1 MADIKNLIRQHTEIL
16 ELANKLYAYKNEQ
29 QVRNNAFEISLLLG
43 QVSGKIKI
51 HMTSEDRFLYP
62 ALSNHTDAKVRTI
75 STKFAD
81 EMGDLA
87 KAFETYKTKY
97 LNSQEISSNPAV
109 FLHETQAVLTALAK
123 RIEKE
128 NRELYPLI

>member
-1 MADIKNLIRQHTEIL
+1 VADIKNLIRQHTEIL
-16 ELANKLYAYKNEQ
+16 ELANKFYAYKNEQ
-29 QVRNNAFEISLLLG
+29 QVRNNAFDISLLLG

-62 ALSNHTDAKVRTI
+62 ALLNHTDAKVRTI

-97 LNSQEISSNPAV
+97 LNSREISSNPAV
-109 FLHETQAVLTALAK
+109 FLHETQAVLTALSK

-128 NRELYPLI
+128 NKELYPLI